1 MLELVRL
8 MRAKQI
14 HRHYLFQMLVHFEE
28 FMFAGESCNAL
39 SFWTNIFVQ
48 QRVLQEDEKKMCE
61 RFDDFGVCVLTESDE
76 EFFH

>member
-39 SFWTNIFVQ
+39 SFWTNIFV
-48 QRVLQEDEKKMCE
+48 
-61 RFDDFGVCVLTESDE
+61 
-76 EFFH
+76 